1 MRFLF
6 AIYSIYFFNVFL
18 LISYLFIT
26 VDAPTQTDL
35 EVFYGQ
41 KGKMLTEHW
50 ITEDYLERIKE
61 EANKLDEI
69 RRELDKL
76 QEV

>member
-1 MRFLF
+1 
-6 AIYSIYFFNVFL
+6 
-18 LISYLFIT
+18 
-26 VDAPTQTDL
+26 
-35 EVFYGQ
+35 
-41 KGKMLTEHW
+41 MLTEHW